1 MPTTVQ
7 ERLLDRVR
15 MDLGDL
21 PVPFD
26 FSFEGDGERDHFYV
40 EHRPFDEA
48 NVALFKNGLLANAAV
63 EGVTYDGLTG
73 TVIFSS
79 APEPGV
85 LWEVQGTKWRYF
97 SDADLQVFIGTA
109 VTQHSHNRAD
119 AGGGVYDASDIE
131 PVEEYP
137 VALYA
142 VIQALWA
149 LATDASFDIDILAP
163 DGVNIPRSERYRQLM
178 EMIGARQTQ
187 YDELAAALNIGVKR
201 METFTVRRTAKLTN
215 RLVPI
220 FKPQEFDDRTRPQRL
235 YPPISLQGTSPV
247 QVDKGRYDVHLYGA
261 EPESFQVQLPLD
273 LTGWTD
279 EQVKDRIKAPIV
291 RHKGSVGPSIED
303 FVVTLDSV
311 NTDTPGSEFSLITL
325 SLDSRTVRKMPH
337 WSFWELIVQLSDDP
351 ETPNPKTY
359 LVGNVRHATGAVR

>member
-1 MPTTVQ
+1 MLTTQ
-7 ERLLDRVR
+7 ERILDRVR

-21 PVPFD
+21 PQPFD
-26 FSFEGDGERDHFYV
+26 FAWAGDGVKDHFYV

-48 NVALFKNGLLANAAV
+48 SVTLFKDGLVADAAT
-63 EGVTYDGLTG
+63 EGVTFDGLNGMVVFDT
-73 TVIFSS
+73 
-79 APEPGV
+79 APASGIV
-85 LWEVQGTKWRYF
+85 WEIQGTKYRYF
-97 SDADLQVFIGTA
+97 SDADLQVFIDTA
-109 VTQHSHNRAD
+109 VAQHSHNRAD
-119 AGGGVYDASDIE
+119 EGGGVYDAGDIS

-187 YDELAAALNIGVKR
+187 YDELAQALNIGVKR
-201 METFTVRRTAKLTN
+201 METYTVRRTAKLTN

-220 FKPQEFDDRTRPQRL
+220 YRPQEFDDRTRPQRL

-261 EPESFQVQLPLD
+261 EPYSVQIQLPLD
-273 LTGWTD
+273 LTGWDLSTR
-279 EQVKDRIKAPIV
+279 VKAPIV

-303 FVVTLDSV
+303 FEIVLDSV
-311 NTDTPGSEFSLITL
+311 NTDTPGAEFSLITL
-325 SLDSRTVRKMPH
+325 SLDSKTVRKMPN
-337 WSFWELIVQLSDDP
+337 WAFWELIVERSDDP
-351 ETPNPKTY
+351 TAPDPKSY

>member
-21 PVPFD
+21 PQPFD
-26 FSFEGDGERDHFYV
+26 FAFAGDGVRDHFFV

-48 NVALFKNGLLANAAV
+48 SIVLFKDGLVVDAAT
-63 EGVTYDGLTG
+63 EGVSYDGLNG
-73 TVIFSS
+73 MVVFDA
-79 APEPGV
+79 APEPGIT
-85 LWEVQGTKWRYF
+85 WEVQGTKYRYF
-97 SDADLQVFIGTA
+97 SDDDLQVFIDTA
-109 VTQHSHNRAD
+109 VAQHSHNRSD
-119 AGGGVYDASDIE
+119 ESGGIYSTTDIP

-201 METFTVRRTAKLTN
+201 METFTVRRIAKNTN
-215 RLVPI
+215 RLVPV
-220 FKPQEFDDRTRPQRL
+220 FKPQEWGDRTTPQRL
-235 YPPISLQGTSPV
+235 YLPISNQGAAPV

-261 EPESFQVQLPLD
+261 EPTTFLVQLPLNF
-273 LTGWTD
+273 TGWTD
-279 EQVKDRIKAPIV
+279 EKVKDRVRAPIT

-303 FVVTLDSV
+303 FVVTLESV
-311 NTDTPGSEFSLITL
+311 NTDDPDNEYSVIRL
-325 SLDSRTVRKMPH
+325 SLDSTSVRKLSH
-337 WSFWELIVQLSDDP
+337 WNFWELIVERSDDP
-351 ETPNPKTY
+351 TAPDPKTY